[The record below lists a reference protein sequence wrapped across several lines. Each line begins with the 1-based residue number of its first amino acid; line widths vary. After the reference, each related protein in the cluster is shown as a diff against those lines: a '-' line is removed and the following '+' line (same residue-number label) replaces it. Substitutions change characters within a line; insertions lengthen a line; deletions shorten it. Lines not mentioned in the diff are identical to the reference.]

1 MKTSG
6 KGRLRSKRLRSPSP
20 QSGPEN
26 DTASDK
32 TKPATASSKTKKRR
46 TSTDSTTSNNSNR
59 PRSGR
64 RGQRSDSVESNLSTQ
79 SNISNTEQSKQK
91 ASGKESENPNVS
103 QPSEQQDKTSEV
115 TDKDKTDTTTN
126 KDKTDT
132 TKNQEKTNTTTN
144 KIETSVSKVETLP
157 SKTDIDVKSTVWPMQ
172 ELKFPNFMYT
182 EEDGYGN
189 KLPKDPKEGIDKIIP
204 HNLDKW
210 TCDICTVECA
220 NRVGLINHR
229 KTHFRPRNWYSK
241 LTPEQKE
248 QLAQQSD
255 ANRSGPQSSVEESKP
270 PKCEPG
276 SSQPPPAASPLPGE
290 TPKQDA
296 FAPEEDDYEARK
308 AKQLKQFSD
317 DELLQELVR
326 QRVVFKCICGTAFVK
341 DDLLY
346 YLHKSSHDE
355 IERKC
360 GHCGHRAENWYAFQT
375 HFFNHK
381 KNT

>member
-1 MKTSG
+1 M
-6 KGRLRSKRLRSPSP
+6 GRLRKRARSPSP

-26 DTASDK
+26 DKTNEK
-32 TKPATASSKTKKRR
+32 TKPTITNSKRR
-46 TSTDSTTSNNSNR
+46 KRRNSTDSTTSNNSNK

-64 RGQRSDSVESNLSTQ
+64 RGKRSDSVESNISTQ
-79 SNISNTEQSKQK
+79 SNISNTDQTKQK
-91 ASGKESENPNVS
+91 SSNKETENLLSQSSE
-103 QPSEQQDKTSEV
+103 K
-115 TDKDKTDTTTN
+115 
-126 KDKTDT
+126 
-132 TKNQEKTNTTTN
+132 QEKTDKPIEKEKTETIEIEAKTETITN
-144 KIETSVSKVETLP
+144 KTETSTTKAETLP
-157 SKTDIDVKSTVWPMQ
+157 SKVDTDIKSTIWPMQ
-172 ELKFPNFMYT
+172 ELKAPFFMYT

-229 KTHFRPRNWYSK
+229 KAHFRPRNWYSK
-241 LTPEQKE
+241 LTQEQKE
-248 QLAQQSD
+248 QLSQQGEASRP
-255 ANRSGPQSSVEESKP
+255 NSKPSVEESNP
-270 PKCEPG
+270 QQSESG

-296 FAPEEDDYEARK
+296 FAPEEDDFETRK
-308 AKQLKQFSD
+308 AKQLKRFSD

-326 QRVVFKCICGTAFVK
+326 KGTVFKCICGTAFVK
-341 DDLLY
+341 DELLY

-355 IERKC
+355 VERKC

-381 KNT
+381 KNS